1 MKRKV
6 NNLLATDSR
15 IQNHIIGEVVAK
27 EKQNMNTKILLRSL
41 LLFFFCITK
50 LNAQEV
56 LTIENAVK
64 IALENNFEIKLAA
77 NNLDIVKTNVAIG
90 NAGMLPKV
98 TASLV
103 DANRIEN
110 STQTLQNGT
119 INKLDNA
126 KNNSLNYGV
135 GLDWTVFDGFKMFA
149 RLDQLKELQ
158 KLGEAQLKGA
168 IILKISEVNAVYFD
182 LVQQQQQLSAL
193 DTTILISNQRLALAQ
208 NRFNIGK
215 ASKLEV
221 LNAQVDINTD
231 KVALLRQ
238 KESYANRKIILNQIL
253 ARDSKVDFKVV
264 DQVKVDSKLV
274 LAELIALSEK
284 QNPQLESEII
294 KKRVS
299 ELQLKQIK
307 ADRYPRINV
316 TTGYNFLESESSLGF
331 TSAFSSR
338 GLSYGLRAS
347 LNVFDGF
354 AQNRNEK
361 IAKIQLENSK
371 IAIEQQNLLLI
382 SELSIAFQTYLTN
395 LELIDLEETNEA
407 IAQQNLNITV
417 DKFRIGTI
425 TTLEFRAAQ
434 LNYINSKVRYSN
446 AQFQAKLSEIALR
459 ELAGNISF

>member
-1 MKRKV
+1 
-6 NNLLATDSR
+6 
-15 IQNHIIGEVVAK
+15 
-27 EKQNMNTKILLRSL
+27 MNTKILFRSL
-41 LLFFFCITK
+41 LLFFFCIVK
-50 LNAQEV
+50 INAQEI

-64 IALENNFEIKLAA
+64 IALENNFEIKMAS
-77 NNLDIVKTNVAIG
+77 NNLDIDKTNLAIG

-98 TASLV
+98 TANLV

-119 INKLDNA
+119 VNTLDNA

-158 KLGEAQLKGA
+158 KLGEAQLKRT

-193 DTTILISNQRLALAQ
+193 DTTIVISTQRLTLAQ

-221 LNAQVDINTD
+221 LNAQVDLNTD

-264 DQVKVDSKLV
+264 DQVKVDDKLI
-274 LAELIALSEK
+274 LSELIALAEK

-294 KKRVS
+294 NKRVS

-307 ADRYPRINV
+307 ADRYPRINL
-316 TTGYNFLESESSLGF
+316 TTGYNFLDSESSLGF
-331 TSAFSSR
+331 TAAFSAR
-338 GLSYGLRAS
+338 GFNYGLRAS

-361 IAKIQLENSK
+361 IAKIQLDNSK
-371 IAIEQQNLLLI
+371 IAIEQQSLLLN

-407 IAQQNLNITV
+407 IAKQNLSITV

-425 TTLEFRAAQ
+425 TTIEFRAAQ
-434 LNYINSKVRYSN
+434 LNYINAKVRNSN
-446 AQFQAKLSEIALR
+446 AQFQAKLSEIALK
-459 ELAGNISF
+459 ELAGNMTF